1 MRLLSIRPAS
11 LSRRLLLPL
20 PLAALAVALVPLA
33 VPAAGQVPHGRIEA
47 TGTVGFNSLSTGPF
61 AGVPAGTAVALR
73 VDIALPGVPLAPG
86 QYENYTIQTATSF
99 LKVGATTITFKPGGE
114 PIGLQNN
121 FPVADGVHLF
131 ATGMSP
137 TYFMEF
143 ELFDGTGGHIFDSP
157 DYESDAGYYGPALF
171 QQIDWNVFGNG
182 QMGIA
187 LQSLVVHP
195 VSTTGTWLLAGAGLA
210 GQGGVTPLLTAAGP
224 VAGGQSAS
232 FALSDALPA
241 TPIYWLAGAAA
252 IGAPFKGGVMVP
264 RPDLLVLGLSTNAG
278 GGLAATATWPAGL
291 PAGLPLWFQIWIPD
305 AAGPAGFAAS
315 NGLQCISG

>member
-1 MRLLSIRPAS
+1 MRLLPIRPAS
-11 LSRRLLLPL
+11 LSRLLVI

-86 QYENYTIQTATSF
+86 QYENYTIQTATSY

-131 ATGMSP
+131 TTGMSP

-143 ELFDGTGGHIFDSP
+143 ELFDGTGGQIFDSP

-171 QQIDWNVFGNG
+171 QAIDWNVFGNG

-187 LQSLVVHP
+187 LQSLVIHP
-195 VSTTGTWLLAGAGLA
+195 VSTTGTWLLAGPGLA
-210 GQGGVTPLLTAAGP
+210 GQGGLTPLLTADGP
-224 VAGGQSAS
+224 IASGQSATIR
-232 FALSDALPA
+232 LSDGKPSA
-241 TPIYWLAGAAA
+241 PIYWIVGAAA
-252 IGAPFKGGVMVP
+252 IDAPFKGGVMVP
-264 RPDLLVLGLSTNAG
+264 RPDLLVLGLSTGPG
-278 GGLAATATWPAGL
+278 GSFSALASWPSGL
-291 PAGLPLWFQIWIPD
+291 PAGLPLWLQVWIAD